1 MVSSVRLDFNLQAL
15 LEQLS
20 QDELSQF
27 KSLIRT
33 ITLGNELQKIPQTE
47 VDEAD
52 GKQLA
57 EILTS
62 HCPSYWME
70 MATIQ
75 VFEKMHRVDL
85 SERVKDELREAALRS
100 FNKNKPPSLGTIRKG
115 EPEPVD
121 LDEMLVRFEAEAQGF
136 TETEEDVSSLREAK
150 ALKKETPGKED
161 RHRSV
166 LKMKFQQ
173 MWEAWPGDSKQVQ
186 AVAQR
191 YRTLIPFSNP
201 RMLPGPFPHT
211 VVLHGPAGLGKTTLA
226 KKLMLDWT
234 EDNLSHKFKY
244 AFYLSCKKL
253 SRLGPCSFAELV
265 FRDWPELQDDIP
277 NILAEAQRILFVV
290 DGLDELGAPPGALI
304 GDICGD
310 WLKPKPVPVLLGSL
324 LKRKMLPKAALLVTT
339 RTWALRD
346 LRPLMEQP
354 IYIRVEGF
362 LEEDR
367 RAYFLRHFGEEDQA
381 TRAFELMRSNAALF
395 QLGSAPAVCWMVCT
409 SLKLQMERGE
419 DPAPTCHTR
428 TGLFLH
434 FLCSRF
440 PEGAQLGGT
449 LRALS
454 VLAARGLWAQMS
466 VFHGEDLESLGV
478 QESDLRPF
486 LDRGILRQERDS
498 KGCYSFLH
506 LGFQQF
512 FTALF
517 YALEKEE
524 EDRDGHAWDTGDVQ
538 KLLSGEERLQNP
550 DLIQAG
556 HFLFGLANEKRA
568 TELETTFGC
577 VMSREIQQE
586 LLRCDIICEED
597 RYSTLTDLKEV
608 LHCLYES
615 QEEEL
620 VKEVMA
626 PLKEV
631 SLHLSAA
638 DIVPSSFCLK
648 HCRNLEKM
656 SLQVIKSK
664 LPENVTASESDAEV
678 ERSQDDQHMLPF
690 WMDLCSIFGSNK
702 DLIILEINNS
712 FLSASLL
719 RILCEQIASDTCHLQ
734 RVVIKNISPA
744 DAYRNFCL
752 ALQGHKTVTHLR
764 LRGSAQNDTLP
775 ALCEVLRHPK
785 CNLQYLGLVSCSAST
800 QQWADLSLA
809 LEVNQSLTCVNL
821 SNSELLDEGAKLL
834 YTTLKHPKC
843 LLQRL
848 SLENCHLTEAD
859 CKDLA
864 AVLVVSRELMH
875 LCLAENP
882 LRDAGVKFLCEG
894 LSYPECKLQTLV
906 LWNCDITSQGC
917 CYLAKLLHEKSSL
930 TSLDLGRNDIGVT
943 GMQGL
948 CEALKKPLCNLKRL
962 WLWGC
967 SIPPASCENL
977 CWVLSCN
984 QTLITLD
991 LGQNSLGYS
1000 GVKLLFET
1008 LTRPNGT
1015 LETLRLKIDD
1025 FTDELDK
1032 LLKEIEV
1039 NNPQLTIDTE
1049 NQKPWKKRPSSR
1061 YFIV

>member
-1 MVSSVRLDFNLQAL
+1 MVSSVRLDFNLQDI

-33 ITLGNELQKIPQTE
+33 ITPGNELQKIPQTE

-62 HCPSYWME
+62 HCPSYWVE

-75 VFEKMHRVDL
+75 VFEKMHRADL
-85 SERVKDELREAALRS
+85 SQRVKDELRE
-100 FNKNKPPSLGTIRKG
+100 TIRKG
-115 EPEPVD
+115 EPNPVD
-121 LDEMLVRFEAEAQGF
+121 LDEMLVRFEAEAQG
-136 TETEEDVSSLREAK
+136 
-150 ALKKETPGKED
+150 KED
-161 RHRSV
+161 RHRGI
-166 LKMKFQQ
+166 LKMKLQQ
-173 MWEAWPGDSKQVQ
+173 MWKAWPGDSKEVQ

-191 YRTLIPFSNP
+191 YTTLIPFSNP
-201 RMLPGPFPHT
+201 RLLPGPFPHT

-277 NILAEAQRILFVV
+277 NILAEAQKILFVV

-304 GDICGD
+304 HDICGD

-339 RTWALRD
+339 RPRTLKD
-346 LRPLMEQP
+346 LQLLAEKP

-381 TRAFELMRSNAALF
+381 TRAFELMRSNTALF

-409 SLKLQMERGE
+409 SLKLQMEDGE

-440 PEGAQLGGT
+440 PKGAELGRT

-454 VLAARGLWAQMS
+454 LLAAQGLWAQMS
-466 VFHGEDLESLGV
+466 VFHAEDLESLGV

-486 LDRGILRQERDS
+486 LDRGILRQDRDS
-498 KGCYSFLH
+498 KDCYSFLH
-506 LGFQQF
+506 LSFQQF

-524 EDRDGHAWDTGDVQ
+524 EEDGHAWDIGDVQ

-577 VMSREIQQE
+577 VMSREIKQE
-586 LLRCDIICEED
+586 LLQCDIICDED
-597 RYSTLTDLKEV
+597 RYSTLTDLKEA

-620 VKEVMA
+620 VKGVMA
-626 PLKEV
+626 PLREI
-631 SLHLSAA
+631 SLHLSAT
-638 DIVPSSFCLK
+638 DIVTSSFCLK
-648 HCRNLEKM
+648 HCRSLEKM
-656 SLQVIKSK
+656 SLQVIKAK

-690 WMDLCSIFGSNK
+690 WTDLCSVFGTNK
-702 DLIILEINNS
+702 DLIILEVNNS

-734 RVVIKNISPA
+734 RVV
-744 DAYRNFCL
+744 
-752 ALQGHKTVTHLR
+752 
-764 LRGSAQNDTLP
+764 
-775 ALCEVLRHPK
+775 
-785 CNLQYLGLVSCSAST
+785 LVSCSATT

-834 YTTLKHPKC
+834 YATLKHPKC

-848 SLENCHLTEAD
+848 SLENCHLTEAI

-882 LRDAGVKFLCEG
+882 LSDTGVKFLCEG

-906 LWNCDITSQGC
+906 LWNCDITSKGC
-917 CYLAKLLHEKSSL
+917 CHLAKLLHEKSSL
-930 TSLDLGRNDIGVT
+930 TNLDLGRNDIGVP
-943 GMQGL
+943 GVQGL

-977 CWVLSCN
+977 SYVLSCN

-991 LGQNSLGYS
+991 LGQNPLGYS

-1008 LTRPNGT
+1008 LTHANGT
-1015 LETLRLKIDD
+1015 LQTLRLKIDD

-1032 LLKEIEV
+1032 LLKEIEGS
-1039 NNPQLTIDTE
+1039 NPQLTIDTE
-1049 NQKPWKKRPSSR
+1049 DQEPWKKRPSSG

>member
-1 MVSSVRLDFNLQAL
+1 MVSSVPLDFNLQAL

-57 EILTS
+57 EILSS

-70 MATIQ
+70 TATIQ
-75 VFEKMHRVDL
+75 VFEKMYRVDL

-100 FNKNKPPSLGTIRKG
+100 FNKNKPLPLETIRKE
-115 EPEPVD
+115 EPAPVD
-121 LDEMLVRFEAEAQGF
+121 LDEMLVRFEAEAQ
-136 TETEEDVSSLREAK
+136 ETEEEVSSLREAE
-150 ALKKETPGKED
+150 ALKKEMPGKED
-161 RHRSV
+161 RHRTI
-166 LKMKFQQ
+166 LKMKFRQ
-173 MWEAWPGDSKQVQ
+173 MWEAWPGASKEVQ

-191 YRTLIPFSNP
+191 YTTLIPFSNP
-201 RMLPGPFPHT
+201 RIIPGPFPHT

-226 KKLMLDWT
+226 KKLILDWT

-244 AFYLSCKKL
+244 AFYLGCKRL
-253 SRLGPCSFAELV
+253 SRLGLCSFAELV
-265 FRDWPELQDDIP
+265 FRDWPELQEDVP
-277 NILAEAQRILFVV
+277 NILSEAQKILFVV

-304 GDICGD
+304 HDICGD

-339 RTWALRD
+339 RSWALRD

-409 SLKLQMERGE
+409 SLKLQMENGE
-419 DPAPTCHTR
+419 DPATTCHTR

-440 PEGAQLGGT
+440 PKDSRLGGT
-449 LRALS
+449 LRVLS
-454 VLAARGLWAQMS
+454 ILAAQGLWAQMS
-466 VFHGEDLESLGV
+466 VLHREDLESFGV

-486 LDRGILRQERDS
+486 LDRGILRQDRDS
-498 KGCYSFLH
+498 KDCYSFLH
-506 LGFQQF
+506 LSFQQF

-524 EDRDGHAWDTGDVQ
+524 EDRDGHAWDVGDVQ

-568 TELETTFGC
+568 AELETTFGC
-577 VMSREIQQE
+577 VMSREIKQE
-586 LLRCDIICEED
+586 LLRCDIICDED

-620 VKEVMA
+620 VKAVMA
-626 PLKEV
+626 PLKEI
-631 SLHLSAA
+631 SLHLSAT

-656 SLQVIKSK
+656 SLQVIKAK

-678 ERSQDDQHMLPF
+678 ERSQDDQHMVPF
-690 WMDLCSIFGSNK
+690 WTDLCSIFGSNK
-702 DLIILEINNS
+702 DLMILEINNS

-719 RILCEQIASDTCHLQ
+719 WILCEQIASDTCHLQ
-734 RVVIKNISPA
+734 RVVIKNVSPA
-744 DAYRNFCL
+744 DAYRNLCL

-775 ALCEVLRHPK
+775 ALCE
-785 CNLQYLGLVSCSAST
+785 
-800 QQWADLSLA
+800 QWADLSLA
-809 LEVNQSLTCVNL
+809 LEVNRSLTCVNL
-821 SNSELLDEGAKLL
+821 SNNELLGEGARLL

-848 SLENCHLTEAD
+848 S
-859 CKDLA
+859 
-864 AVLVVSRELMH
+864 
-875 LCLAENP
+875 
-882 LRDAGVKFLCEG
+882 
-894 LSYPECKLQTLV
+894 
-906 LWNCDITSQGC
+906 
-917 CYLAKLLHEKSSL
+917 
-930 TSLDLGRNDIGVT
+930 
-943 GMQGL
+943 
-948 CEALKKPLCNLKRL
+948 
-962 WLWGC
+962 
-967 SIPPASCENL
+967 
-977 CWVLSCN
+977 
-984 QTLITLD
+984 
-991 LGQNSLGYS
+991 
-1000 GVKLLFET
+1000 
-1008 LTRPNGT
+1008 
-1015 LETLRLKIDD
+1015 
-1025 FTDELDK
+1025 
-1032 LLKEIEV
+1032 
-1039 NNPQLTIDTE
+1039 
-1049 NQKPWKKRPSSR
+1049 
-1061 YFIV
+1061 

>member
-1 MVSSVRLDFNLQAL
+1 MASSVRLDFNLQAL
-15 LEQLS
+15 LEELS

-33 ITLGNELQKIPQTE
+33 ITLGNGLQKIPQTE
-47 VDEAD
+47 
-52 GKQLA
+52 
-57 EILTS
+57 
-62 HCPSYWME
+62 
-70 MATIQ
+70 MATLQ
-75 VFEKMHRVDL
+75 VLEKMHRADL
-85 SERVKDELREAALRS
+85 CERVKEELR
-100 FNKNKPPSLGTIRKG
+100 
-115 EPEPVD
+115 
-121 LDEMLVRFEAEAQGF
+121 
-136 TETEEDVSSLREAK
+136 
-150 ALKKETPGKED
+150 GKED
-161 RHRSV
+161 RHRSI
-166 LKMKFQQ
+166 LKMKLKQ
-173 MWEAWPGDSKQVQ
+173 MWEAWPGDSKEVQ

-191 YRTLIPFSNP
+191 YTTLIPFSNP

-253 SRLGPCSFAELV
+253 SRLGLCSFAELV

-277 NILAEAQRILFVV
+277 NILAEAQKILFVV

-304 GDICGD
+304 HDICGD

-339 RTWALRD
+339 RSWALRD

-354 IYIRVEGF
+354 IFIRVEGF
-362 LEEDR
+362 LEKDR
-367 RAYFLRHFGEEDQA
+367 RAYFLRHFGDEDQA
-381 TRAFELMRSNAALF
+381 
-395 QLGSAPAVCWMVCT
+395 V
-409 SLKLQMERGE
+409 
-419 DPAPTCHTR
+419 
-428 TGLFLH
+428 
-434 FLCSRF
+434 
-440 PEGAQLGGT
+440 
-449 LRALS
+449 
-454 VLAARGLWAQMS
+454 
-466 VFHGEDLESLGV
+466 
-478 QESDLRPF
+478 
-486 LDRGILRQERDS
+486 
-498 KGCYSFLH
+498 
-506 LGFQQF
+506 
-512 FTALF
+512 
-517 YALEKEE
+517 
-524 EDRDGHAWDTGDVQ
+524 
-538 KLLSGEERLQNP
+538 
-550 DLIQAG
+550 
-556 HFLFGLANEKRA
+556 
-568 TELETTFGC
+568 
-577 VMSREIQQE
+577 E
-586 LLRCDIICEED
+586 LLCCDIICDED

-620 VKEVMA
+620 VKGAMA
-626 PLKEV
+626 PLKEI

-638 DIVPSSFCLK
+638 DVVPSSFCIK

-656 SLQVIKSK
+656 SLQLIKAK

-690 WMDLCSIFGSNK
+690 WTDLCSIFGSNK

-719 RILCEQIASDTCHLQ
+719 RILCEQIASDACHLQ
-734 RVVIKNISPA
+734 RVVITNISPA
-744 DAYRNFCL
+744 DAYRNLCL

-764 LRGSAQNDTLP
+764 LGGSAQNDTLP

-785 CNLQYLGLVSCSAST
+785 CNLQYLGLVSCSATT

-809 LEVNQSLTCVNL
+809 LEVNRSLTCVNV

-848 SLENCHLTEAD
+848 SLENCHLTEAN

-864 AVLVVSRELMH
+864 AILVVSRELMH

-882 LRDAGVKFLCEG
+882 LGDTGVKFLCGG
-894 LSYPECKLQTLV
+894 LSYPDCKLQTLV
-906 LWNCDITSQGC
+906 LWNCDITSNGC
-917 CYLAKLLHEKSSL
+917 CHLAKLLHEKSSL
-930 TSLDLGRNDIGVT
+930 TNLDLGRNDIGVP
-943 GMQGL
+943 GVRGL

-977 CWVLSCN
+977 CCVLSCN

-991 LGQNSLGYS
+991 LGENSLGYS

-1008 LTRPNGT
+1008 LTRANGT
-1015 LETLRLKIDD
+1015 LQTLRLKIDD
-1025 FTDELDK
+1025 VTDELDT
-1032 LLKEIEV
+1032 LLKEIEGS
-1039 NNPQLTIDTE
+1039 NPQLTIATE
-1049 NQKPWKKRPSSR
+1049 NQEPWKKRPSSG